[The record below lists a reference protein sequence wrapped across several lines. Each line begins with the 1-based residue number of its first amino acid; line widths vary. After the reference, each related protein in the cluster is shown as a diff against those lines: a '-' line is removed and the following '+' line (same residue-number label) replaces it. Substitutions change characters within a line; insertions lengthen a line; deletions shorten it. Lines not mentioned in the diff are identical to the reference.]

1 MEETM
6 KSNVFF
12 IAVSIVMI
20 LAGCTQENDFGSS
33 NLVSGNYTLNAI
45 IENDDRTLTRTT
57 VNENGQVLWTEND
70 CIGVFGN
77 KGTKNASFALS
88 KGFGEMSGS
97 FKGNLS
103 VDEEAETAY
112 YPYAEDAALNGNTL
126 TFTLPTEY
134 TYTGNSN
141 APMLGVKNEN
151 GDFQFK
157 HLAGLLKIVVNSVPT
172 GISKF
177 VITSEGEN
185 APALA
190 GSAEVAD
197 IADVDNPLLTIKGK
211 EEQSI
216 TYNLKGVTESQLTF
230 FVPIPVGTYPKLSVR
245 LLMEDGTELL
255 SKTVSNQEV
264 KRATMIVLP
273 VLEAGSEGTISPDY
287 VAIDWN
293 HAKIESMNLP
303 TGEFTLAF
311 NGNNKPDFEDGLSIV
326 VLQTDTS
333 AYLKRV
339 MHSSVNGNKVRLQ
352 TQDATME
359 ELFRNTEFTLSIGE
373 GAQTRLITS
382 QGNVITPS
390 KIVKVYEDNSYEVV
404 YDEMA
409 MTRSDYVEI
418 DPTLPIPIYY
428 IDRSNTSVSAI
439 WEAPN
444 NKPIGAGVSLTA
456 EKFIQSLTAIYKM
469 HFKFSPAVYE
479 KEITK
484 DFKVNISEIEK
495 FSYTPSLSFQSRTV
509 FSFSANAGLNW
520 DVSEE
525 DILPPAKV
533 FYIFFIGP
541 VPVFFVQNGL
551 LKGSFEVGIEGK
563 VSVGCGYELEGDF
576 TVGFEYEKGEG
587 VSPVIENSFIPTI
600 HPFKAQLGS
609 SIYAKASIYPE
620 VNVMLYDLI
629 GPSLAIVP
637 YVEGRLSSTLLALPY
652 ATWSSVLGVGLDLKL
667 GAEPKFLKGVKA
679 EFTKN
684 LLSGELYRAPK
695 FIELLEPQNGIEAE
709 ANQPIPVTFCVTD
722 EWKLPFTEPKE
733 NPVESALVQFKA
745 TGNSKVS
752 QEYAWTDERGIV
764 MAEWTPT
771 SSKDTLYAIL
781 WDEKR
786 DTLSKAYFAPKIEDF
801 SIVGRWYDDDID
813 WFLPEPVPH
822 PSYEDSDHYLEF
834 FADGTFEHCYNPW
847 KKVCGFDLSNYETHP
862 EIYNCDYASGILW
875 EFRRGTYTFS
885 DSVLTTHTTYYHS
898 IYDWTLYRF
907 GGAIVEHNYEELFTA
922 PDEKKEIG
930 GGKIRLDPYNNDIIW
945 INSYHAPEQWK
956 QYVRITEDFKPELLD
971 TPKFDE

>member
-1 MEETM
+1 M

-12 IAVSIVMI
+12 IAVSIVLI
-20 LAGCTQENDFGSS
+20 LAGCTQEDDFGSS

-45 IENDDRTLTRTT
+45 IENDDRALTRTA

-77 KGTKNASFALS
+77 KGTKNASFALA
-88 KGFGEMSGS
+88 KGFEEMSGS

-112 YPYAEDAALNGNTL
+112 YPYAEDATLNGNTL

-177 VITSEGEN
+177 MITSEGEN

-197 IADVDNPLLTIKGK
+197 ITDTDNPLLTIKGK

-373 GAQTRLITS
+373 GSQTRLITS

-390 KIVKVYEDNSYEVV
+390 KIVKIYEDNSYEVV
-404 YDEMA
+404 YDETA

-418 DPTLPIPIYY
+418 DPTLPIPIYNMNLSGLS
-428 IDRSNTSVSAI
+428 INAI
-439 WEAPN
+439 WKDPGDYP
-444 NKPIGAGVSLTA
+444 KDVTLTA
-456 EKFIQSLTAIYKM
+456 EEFVQSLTATHTM

-479 KEITK
+479 KMIT
-484 DFKVNISEIEK
+484 DNLKVNISEVEE
-495 FSYTPSLSFQSRTV
+495 FSYTPSLDFQNQLL
-509 FSFSANAGLNW
+509 FSLSANRNFTWKKEA
-520 DVSEE
+520 
-525 DILPPAKV
+525 DITKLVTA
-533 FYIFFIGP
+533 FYTFLIGP
-541 VPVFFVQNGL
+541 VPVFFTQDGTVKASLEIGM
-551 LKGSFEVGIEGK
+551 EGK
-563 VSVGCGYELEGDF
+563 LSAECGLDLESELAAGIKYEKGKGISPVIDGDF
-576 TVGFEYEKGEG
+576 TRE
-587 VSPVIENSFIPTI
+587 I
-600 HPFKAQLGS
+600 HPFKLHLGS
-609 SIYAKASIYPE
+609 SVYAKASVYPE
-620 VNVMLYDLI
+620 VGVKLYGFI
-629 GPSLAIVP
+629 GPKFSIVP
-637 YVEGRLSSTLLALPY
+637 FVESRFSSTPY
-652 ATWSSVLGVGLDLKL
+652 AFTYMNWSNTLGLGLDLKL
-667 GAEPKFLKGVKA
+667 GGEVEFFDLKGLNI

-684 LLSGELYRAPK
+684 FINEELYRAPK

-709 ANQPIPVTFCVTD
+709 ANQPIPVTFRVTD

-733 NPVESALVQFKA
+733 NSVESALVQFKG

-752 QEYAWTDERGIV
+752 QEYAWTDEGGIV

-801 SIVGRWYDDDID
+801 SIVGRW
-813 WFLPEPVPH
+813 WGGTTWMLPDPIPH
-822 PSYEDSDHYLEF
+822 PRREDSENYLEF
-834 FADGTFEHCYNPW
+834 FADGTFEECYNPW
-847 KKVCGFDLSNYETHP
+847 KKVRGGDLVDYDTHP
-862 EIYNCDYASGILW
+862 ENYNCDYENGLGW
-875 EFRRGTYTFS
+875 ELRRGTYTFF
-885 DSVLTTHTTYYHS
+885 DSILITKTTYYHS
-898 IYDWTLYRF
+898 INDWTCFRF
-907 GGAIVEHNYEELFTA
+907 GGAIVDHHYEELYSA
-922 PDEKKEIG
+922 PEGIKEISKG
-930 GGKIRLDPYNNDIIW
+930 QIKIETNDLIR
-945 INSYHAPEQWK
+945 ININDSGYWR
-956 QYVRITEDFKPELLD
+956 QYYRITEDFKPELLD